1 MQDFSSLLIDS
12 YFILL
17 MGMFIVISAVLIMII
32 SPTTVINVAV
42 VLFRYPLLKTKLEP
56 QSSLSAGCL
65 SLTASIH

>member
-1 MQDFSSLLIDS
+1 
-12 YFILL
+12 